1 MKGRVLLAGLVG
13 LILGAAIGLCAS
25 ATYYR
30 RSSAFFAKCLR
41 CRTMAEEYIAKA
53 LNSPRLDQVD
63 FSPVRNSCVAAMQ
76 SHSLGFWNYEVANVV
91 SNETLFNESSLPS
104 RNYGSIPVP
113 EAGPTCDKARFPWHR
128 RCEIRRNV

>member
-41 CRTMAEEYIAKA
+41 CRTIAEEYIAKA

-91 SNETLFNESSLPS
+91 SNETLFNESC
-104 RNYGSIPVP
+104 NYDGGKYGGGV
-113 EAGPTCDKARFPWHR
+113 
-128 RCEIRRNV
+128 